1 MELEHLHGGSMVGK
15 RSSLGSLSRPH
26 IHTYTSQPFAKH
38 LYTLHPHPHPTHTRR
53 HYADAARQGRIQ
65 ARSRLPLVPL
75 DAVSDPGL
83 KKAFKAY
90 CRVPIGVGRQVGA
103 SVQHLNAA
111 QFNLLARD
119 VGLVEPAGEWVEQG
133 LVREAA
139 GSGG

>member
-1 MELEHLHGGSMVGK
+1 M
-15 RSSLGSLSRPH
+15 
-26 IHTYTSQPFAKH
+26 ITPFT
-38 LYTLHPHPHPTHTRR
+38 LPPSTLHPPTGSTQVHTPQLSSTPKTPYWRTPPSLFSPTRR

-119 VGLVEPAGEWVEQG
+119 VGLVEPAGE
-133 LVREAA
+133 R
-139 GSGG
+139 GGGGG